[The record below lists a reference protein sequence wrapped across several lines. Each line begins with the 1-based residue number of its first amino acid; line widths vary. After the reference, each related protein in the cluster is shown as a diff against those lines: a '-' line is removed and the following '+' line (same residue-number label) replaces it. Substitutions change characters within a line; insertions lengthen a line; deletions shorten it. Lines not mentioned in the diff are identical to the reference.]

1 MPIPAADLPT
11 APGIAAIAAIAAAAL
26 LAVWLIPRRQRR
38 RWEQSGIARKDS
50 IELENSARSTLVQLF
65 GGVALILTF
74 VATWLQISD
83 SRQAS
88 ERTLRLTAGQ
98 QETEQFSRGVQQ
110 LGAPRPEVR
119 IGGIYA
125 LQQAAQNNSSRSEAV
140 AQLMLAYLKSNHP
153 LREGDERLREL
164 DRRNLIFGGNPVPRA
179 CTPVVRA
186 WPDTQAA
193 LSVLLA
199 LPRSV
204 RTPMDLIGVDLI
216 GVRISRAD
224 FRGVLLRNA
233 SLAGAILED
242 ANFDDAHLN
251 LTDLRRTCLRNGS
264 FARTVFAFANT
275 VGADF
280 SGADLRT
287 AYKAE
292 GFICGAFVD
301 KHTRPKKLK
310 VPKRCPW
317 H

>member
-1 MPIPAADLPT
+1 
-11 APGIAAIAAIAAAAL
+11 
-26 LAVWLIPRRQRR
+26 
-38 RWEQSGIARKDS
+38 
-50 IELENSARSTLVQLF
+50 
-65 GGVALILTF
+65 
-74 VATWLQISD
+74 
-83 SRQAS
+83 
-88 ERTLRLTAGQ
+88 
-98 QETEQFSRGVQQ
+98 
-110 LGAPRPEVR
+110 
-119 IGGIYA
+119 
-125 LQQAAQNNSSRSEAV
+125 
-140 AQLMLAYLKSNHP
+140 MLAYLKSNHP